1 MKATASGWRLTVTGG
16 GMWLKIDGAVEHYN
30 VSKRSIER
38 WIKQGKVK
46 TRLTDNG
53 RRLVWYDP
61 TTGADSSGGNDDG
74 EWRSMAASGGA
85 EKDPTIEKLNQQ
97 IDELKKTIEL
107 GEAKAENNQQ
117 LIDRIQE
124 HNSTLQ
130 DLLTSSNKAL
140 DQEQQLHAVS
150 QKTIESQRLQ
160 LEESQRPKPLMARL
174 KAIFGAEW

>member
-1 MKATASGWRLTVTGG
+1 MIDGGWRLAVTGG
-16 GMWLKIDGAVEHYN
+16 GMWLKIDGAVKHYN

-38 WIKQGKVK
+38 WIMQGKVK
-46 TRLTDNG
+46 TKLTDNG

-61 TTGADSSGGNDDG
+61 VTGTDNSDGIDND
-74 EWRSMAASGGA
+74 EWRPMAASVGT
-85 EKDPTIEKLNQQ
+85 EKDSIIEKLNQQ

-107 GEAKAENNQQ
+107 GEAKAKNDQQ
-117 LIDRIQE
+117 LIDRLQE

-130 DLLTSSNKAL
+130 DLLASSNKAL

-160 LEESQRPKPLMARL
+160 LDESQRPKPLIARL
-174 KAIFGAEW
+174 KAIFMTD